1 VDKIEM
7 LFANKTKSIK
17 IPQPLAQSIQNF
29 RKLIKMSSNNNNN
42 LDMFG
47 RDLSLKYK
55 RYEPLF
61 TDYVARFK
69 SMSWADVCF
78 LVEDEEQKARNA
90 PLIKIHDERKRLHAQ
105 GLYELEEGE
114 ELDYP

>member
-1 VDKIEM
+1 M

-29 RKLIKMSSNNNNN
+29 RKLVKMSSNNNN

-69 SMSWADVCF
+69 CMSWAEVCF
-78 LVEDEEQKARNA
+78 LVEDEEQVERKQVRQAHFT
-90 PLIKIHDERKRLHAQ
+90 KIHDERKRLYAQ